1 MEFGIEAY
9 YNTYT
14 PVEQEYVAGLAKQ
27 WGLLKTGGTDFHG
40 QNKPHISL
48 FKGQGEM
55 EVPES
60 ILPEF
65 LASLI
70 R

>member
-1 MEFGIEAY
+1 MKS
-9 YNTYT
+9 
-14 PVEQEYVAGLAKQ
+14 LAKQ
-27 WGLLKTGGTDFHG
+27 HSLLLTGGTDFHG

-55 EVPES
+55 EVPED

-65 LASLI
+65 MEAVGTI
-70 R
+70 KQTDAKK